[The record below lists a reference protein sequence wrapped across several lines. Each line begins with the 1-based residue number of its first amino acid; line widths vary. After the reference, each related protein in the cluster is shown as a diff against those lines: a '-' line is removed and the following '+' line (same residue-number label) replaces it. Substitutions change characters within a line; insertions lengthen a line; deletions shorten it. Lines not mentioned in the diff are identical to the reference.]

1 MLLYGT
7 GPFYA
12 TLSHYGT
19 IIDIRRIRD
28 TWSQLPTPLDAVMS
42 NNRYVYF
49 FKVCLH
55 WQLLN

>member
-1 MLLYGT
+1 MVLYGT

-49 FKVCLH
+49 FKVCSH
-55 WQLLN
+55 